1 AHRPNS
7 KRASR
12 GALLRKTCGN
22 SRRRGAS
29 RRSTNC
35 GRNSSSCSRFPRVKL
50 GRGAEASGS
59 GSKDC
64 GRIEVCPPNIHT
76 CFPPFPF
83 FRPYILTFC
92 C

>member
-1 AHRPNS
+1 MVKIGR
-7 KRASR
+7 
-12 GALLRKTCGN
+12 GN
-22 SRRRGAS
+22 SRRRGDG

-35 GRNSSSCSRFPRVKL
+35 GRKSSSCRFPRLKI

>member
-1 AHRPNS
+1 
-7 KRASR
+7 KQQEER
-12 GALLRKTCGN
+12 GWEEIDQLWEEL
-22 SRRRGAS
+22 
-29 RRSTNC
+29 
-35 GRNSSSCSRFPRVKL
+35 SSCTFPRLKI